1 MLEVSSLV
9 VDALQLALW
18 LSLPVLGA
26 CGAVALVTSFVQSS
40 LAVQDPSLGFVP
52 KWFAG
57 LAALWLSRDF
67 VQERLLGFTSRILR
81 VMAELGH

>member
-1 MLEVSSLV
+1 
-9 VDALQLALW
+9 LA
-18 LSLPVLGA
+18 LPVLGA
-26 CGAVALVTSFVQSS
+26 CGVVAIVMGFLQSS

-67 VQERLLGFTSRILR
+67 VQERLLGFTGHVLR
-81 VMAELGH
+81 AMAQLGH